1 MVENLKREHTT
12 HVGFPGLFERLS
24 FTDHHPLKKKRSRF
38 MLYFYPEKSTKE
50 WPTWKAVWSQVK
62 SAWQNTYPVT
72 LHLEDLFENS
82 ASVVFIYVCVCAQ
95 SFSCIRL
102 FCDLRDCSPSSSSV
116 HGILQARILQWV
128 TISYFR
134 GSSQP
139 RDGTLLSF
147 FSCIDRQI
155 LYHCTTWAVA
165 YYCNIRGLL
174 SMAYYWNRRGLS

>member
-1 MVENLKREHTT
+1 
-12 HVGFPGLFERLS
+12 
-24 FTDHHPLKKKRSRF
+24 

-50 WPTWKAVWSQVK
+50 WPTWKAVWSQGK

-82 ASVVFIYVCVCAQ
+82 ASVVFIYVCVRAQ
-95 SFSCIRL
+95 SFSYIRL

-116 HGILQARILQWV
+116 HGILQARILEWV
-128 TISYFR
+128 TISCFR

-165 YYCNIRGLL
+165 YYCSIRGHCLWLSTEIEEGSPKWWLFRTLSEPDFQLL
-174 SMAYYWNRRGLS
+174 DDDFLFTCCVPRHLK